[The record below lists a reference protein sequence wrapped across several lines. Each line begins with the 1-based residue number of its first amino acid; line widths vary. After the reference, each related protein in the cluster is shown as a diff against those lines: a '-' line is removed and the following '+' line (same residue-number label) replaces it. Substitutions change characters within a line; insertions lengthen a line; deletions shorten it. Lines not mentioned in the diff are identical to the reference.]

1 MGSTHATKKASK
13 AERRARRKARDRR
26 RRDLDIR
33 MSPLGGP
40 MDPDVL
46 DAVLA
51 AARQVDF
58 DAPWA
63 SMAPMILPVVKRVR
77 HPYPPEATP
86 LHIHVPP
93 GIWTGFGIDFGPAFS
108 HVTARML
115 ERWEV
120 DSATLLATALDNLR
134 RLIVDQPPHVQSF
147 EFEGMELVGIQGQG
161 WGSSLLL
168 LPEALRPILGPEP
181 QLLLA
186 PVRNTIIAMPEHVDA
201 DVAVGIWEAIAHGA
215 SDELEVDPLRWTGAS
230 VVALA
235 DGSRGL
241 PN

>member
-1 MGSTHATKKASK
+1 MGSAHATKKAVK
-13 AERRARRKARDRR
+13 AERRARRKAKSGR
-26 RRDLDIR
+26 RRDLDVR
-33 MSPLGGP
+33 MTPVGGP
-40 MDPDVL
+40 VDPEVF

-63 SMAPMILPVVKRVR
+63 SMAPMILPIVKRVR

-108 HVTARML
+108 HVTASML

-120 DSATLLATALDNLR
+120 DTATLLATALDNLR
-134 RLIVDQPPHVQSF
+134 RLIADQPPHVQAF
-147 EFEGMELVGIQGQG
+147 EFEGMELVGIQGTG

-168 LPEALRPILGPEP
+168 LPEALRAILGPEP
-181 QLLLA
+181 RLLLA
-186 PVRNTIIAMPEHVDA
+186 PVRNTIIAMPVDVDV
-201 DVAVGIWEAIAHGA
+201 DVAVGVWEAIAHGA
-215 SDELEVDPLRWTGAS
+215 HDELEVDPMRWTGTA

-235 DGSRGL
+235 NGSRGL

>member
-1 MGSTHATKKASK
+1 
-13 AERRARRKARDRR
+13 
-26 RRDLDIR
+26 
-33 MSPLGGP
+33 
-40 MDPDVL
+40 MDPDVF
-46 DAVLA
+46 DVVLA

-58 DAPWA
+58 EAPWA

-93 GIWTGFGIDFGPAFS
+93 GIWTGFGVDFGPAFS
-108 HVTARML
+108 HVTARLL

-120 DSATLLATALDNLR
+120 DTATLLATALDNLR
-134 RLIVDQPPHVQSF
+134 RLIVDQPPHVQAF
-147 EFEGMELVGIQGQG
+147 EFEGMELVGIQGKG

-168 LPEALRPILGPEP
+168 LPDALGPILGPEP
-181 QLLLA
+181 RLLLA
-186 PVRNTIIAMPEHVDA
+186 PVRNTIIALPETA
-201 DVAVGIWEAIAHGA
+201 DPEVAVGVWEAIAYGA
-215 SDELEVDPLRWTGAS
+215 HDELEVDPMRWTGAS

-235 DGSRGL
+235 DRSLGL

>member
-1 MGSTHATKKASK
+1 MGSARATKKAAK
-13 AERRARRKARDRR
+13 AARRARGKSGDRR
-26 RRDLDIR
+26 RNDLDLR
-33 MSPLGGP
+33 LTPVGGP
-40 MDPDVL
+40 MDPDVF

-51 AARQVDF
+51 AIRQVDL

-63 SMAPMILPVVKRVR
+63 SMAPMILPVVKRVH

-93 GIWTGFGIDFGPAFS
+93 GIWTGFGIDVGPAFS

-115 ERWEV
+115 EHWEV
-120 DSATLLATALDNLR
+120 DTATLLATALDNLR
-134 RLIVDQPPHVQSF
+134 RLVVDQPPHVQSF
-147 EFEGMELVGIQGQG
+147 AFEGMELVGIQGQG

-181 QLLLA
+181 RLLLA

-201 DVAVGIWEAIAHGA
+201 DLAVGVWEAVAHGA
-215 SDELEVDPLRWTGAS
+215 HDELEVDPMRWTGAS

-235 DGSRGL
+235 DGARGL